1 MNFDTFPL
9 ESCKNMQ
16 KRHSEPLFSKLLYEK
31 TLHTTSLH
39 WLEFSIQGKVKVTD
53 LLLICAQTEFYDSTT
68 EFT

>member
-1 MNFDTFPL
+1 M
-9 ESCKNMQ
+9 
-16 KRHSEPLFSKLLYEK
+16 YEK